1 MQENPPLIHVS
12 VCELR
17 ICRSPI
23 YLFFFVLIP
32 MMVNSPFPIILP
44 CFKQSM
50 DDLLSREFHRCPRQ
64 ANHGTAVMLWGI
76 ESSAARILEETHR
89 NTKHPNQN
97 NKNPENIGNT
107 DDKYSSKNK
116 PLKSDPNMKRSTTKP
131 GFLEG
136 CLERE
141 GRDWKNPKHVEISKS
156 ARTKDIGTTKIGSWL
171 FCSFIL
177 QRWA

>member
-1 MQENPPLIHVS
+1 
-12 VCELR
+12 
-17 ICRSPI
+17 
-23 YLFFFVLIP
+23 

-89 NTKHPNQN
+89 NTKHPTQN
-97 NKNPENIGNT
+97 NKNPENIGNI

-141 GRDWKNPKHVEISKS
+141 NGKGLKESKTCGNQQVGQNEGYWNNRDWKL
-156 ARTKDIGTTKIGSWL
+156 T
-171 FCSFIL
+171 IL
-177 QRWA
+177 